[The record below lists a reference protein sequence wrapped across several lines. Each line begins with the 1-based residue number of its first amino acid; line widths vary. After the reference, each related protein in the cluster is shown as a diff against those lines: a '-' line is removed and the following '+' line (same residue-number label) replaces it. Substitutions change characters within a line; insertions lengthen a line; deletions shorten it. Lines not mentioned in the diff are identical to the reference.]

1 MPGPKQWDV
10 LGVGCN
16 SVDHV
21 YRLPASPIADS
32 PTAKLRI
39 SSHATMCGG
48 QMATAMAACA
58 GFGLKT
64 TYLGAVGHDHNGR
77 LLLSELQQRN
87 VDVSHLMTR
96 ECANRFAVIT
106 VDETSGE
113 RIVLWDRDDRLNLRT
128 RDMNTA
134 LIAAA
139 RVVHVDDEDQEAAI
153 AAATAARA
161 AGVPCTSDI
170 DRITDRTRDLITA
183 VSIPIFAQHVLPAV
197 TGESDLMRAL
207 RVVRR
212 THDGLLCVTLGAHGA
227 MMMAGNEVVSEPAFP
242 VHAVDTT
249 GAGDVFRAAFIY
261 ALLQDYPPRQ
271 LLRFANAA
279 AAISCTRA
287 GAMASVPAL
296 SEVEELVKAEP
307 APR

>member
-64 TYLGAVGHDHNGR
+64 AYLGAVGHDHNGR
-77 LLLSELQQRN
+77 LVVSELQQRN
-87 VDVSHLMTR
+87 VDVSHVMTR

-113 RIVLWDRDDRLNLRT
+113 RVVLWDRDERLNLRT
-128 RDMNTA
+128 RDVNTA
-134 LIAAA
+134 LIASAK
-139 RVVHVDDEDQEAAI
+139 VVHVDDEDQEAAI
-153 AAATAARA
+153 AVAAAART

-170 DRITDRTRDLITA
+170 DRITDRTKDLIAA

-197 TGESDLMRAL
+197 TGESDLTRAL
-207 RVVRR
+207 QAVRKS
-212 THDGLLCVTLGAHGA
+212 HDGLLCVTLGAHGA
-227 MMMAGNEVVSEPAFP
+227 MMMAGDEMVTEPAFT

-261 ALLQDYPPRQ
+261 AMLKEYPPKQ
-271 LLRFANAA
+271 MLRFANAA

-296 SEVEELVKAEP
+296 PDVERLITGA
-307 APR
+307 

>member
-21 YRLPASPIADS
+21 YRLPASPVADS

-64 TYLGAVGHDHNGR
+64 AYLGAVGHDHNGR

-87 VDVSHLMTR
+87 VDVSNVMTR

-113 RIVLWDRDDRLNLRT
+113 RVVLWDRDDRLNLRT
-128 RDMNTA
+128 RDVNTA
-134 LIAAA
+134 LIASA
-139 RVVHVDDEDQEAAI
+139 RVVHVDDEDQDAAI
-153 AAATAARA
+153 AVAAAARA

-170 DRITDRTRDLITA
+170 DRITERTTHLIDA

-197 TGESDLMRAL
+197 TGESDLARAL
-207 RVVRR
+207 QLVRNS
-212 THDGLLCVTLGAHGA
+212 HDGLLCVTLGAHGA
-227 MMMAGNEVVSEPAFP
+227 MMLAGDEIVSEPAFP

-261 ALLQDYPPRQ
+261 ALLKDYPPRRM
-271 LLRFANAA
+271 LRFANAA

-287 GAMASVPAL
+287 GAMASVPPL
-296 SEVEELVKAEP
+296 PDVEKLVSG
-307 APR
+307 

>member
-21 YRLPASPIADS
+21 YRLPASPKADS

-64 TYLGAVGHDHNGR
+64 AYLGSVGHDHNGR
-77 LLLSELQQRN
+77 LILSELQQRG
-87 VDVSHLMTR
+87 VDVSHVMTR

-113 RIVLWDRDDRLNLRT
+113 RIVLWDRDEQLNLKA
-128 RDMNTA
+128 RDLNPA
-134 LIAAA
+134 LVAAA
-139 RVVHVDDEDQEAAI
+139 RAVHVDDEDQHGAILAADL
-153 AAATAARA
+153 ARG

-170 DRITDRTRDLITA
+170 DRITDRTTELIAA
-183 VSIPIFAQHVLPAV
+183 VSIPIFAQHVLPEI
-197 TGESDLMRAL
+197 TGEPELPRAL
-207 RVVRR
+207 QAVRR
-212 THDGLLCVTLGAHGA
+212 THDGMLCVTLGAGGA
-227 MMMAGNEVVSEPAFP
+227 MLMSGDEIIAEPAFP
-242 VHAVDTT
+242 VKAVDTT

-261 ALLQDYPPRQ
+261 ALLKEYPPRQ
-271 LLRFANAA
+271 MLRFANAA
-279 AAISCTRA
+279 AALACTRP
-287 GAMASVPAL
+287 GAMAGVPKMEHVLRLIDA
-296 SEVEELVKAEP
+296 SG
-307 APR
+307 PR